1 MKEEEDPDDIGRQ
14 RSSTLYTWKSTGA
27 HRSMIQPRKLNA
39 RLTTLRASFL
49 GAILWGV
56 YEIDYM
62 LHDFQGAC
70 AHVYNPHAITC

>member
-1 MKEEEDPDDIGRQ
+1 
-14 RSSTLYTWKSTGA
+14 
-27 HRSMIQPRKLNA
+27 MIQPRKLNA

-70 AHVYNPHAITC
+70 AHVYYPHAITC